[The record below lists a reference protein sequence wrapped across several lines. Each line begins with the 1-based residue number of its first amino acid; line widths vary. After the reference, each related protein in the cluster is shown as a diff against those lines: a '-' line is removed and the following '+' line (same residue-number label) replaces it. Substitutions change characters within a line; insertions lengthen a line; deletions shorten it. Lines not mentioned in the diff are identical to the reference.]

1 MSKER
6 ARKRAEERAR
16 RRAPKSRDDERQVTR
31 ESTAQRPKSA
41 ERRGRQLSKREQRQ
55 RKRMWAIA
63 IVWLVANGLIWLFTD
78 TWNARWLGLTVT
90 TILVPVVVWLL
101 WDPEGRVDL

>member
-6 ARKRAEERAR
+6 ARRRAEERAR
-16 RRAPKSRDDERQVTR
+16 RRAPKKPAA
-31 ESTAQRPKSA
+31 TAATGGEAVRRA
-41 ERRGRQLSKREQRQ
+41 ERKAPTRSARER
-55 RKRMWAIA
+55 RRRNRIVAVA
-63 IVWLVANGLIWLFTD
+63 SVWLAANAVIFMLAD
-78 TWNARWLGLTVT
+78 TWNARWLGLTIT

>member
-6 ARKRAEERAR
+6 ARRRAEEKAR
-16 RRAPKSRDDERQVTR
+16 KRAPKRPHDTGD
-31 ESTAQRPKSA
+31 STSPGTGATKRKVAQRSA
-41 ERRGRQLSKREQRQ
+41 REQR
-55 RKRMWAIA
+55 RRRRLIA
-63 IVWLVANGLIWLFTD
+63 VVMVWLAANALIFLLTD
-78 TWNARWLGLTVT
+78 TWGARWLGLTVT

>member
-6 ARKRAEERAR
+6 ARRRAEEKAR
-16 RRAPKSRDDERQVTR
+16 KRAPKRPHDTGD
-31 ESTAQRPKSA
+31 STSPGTGATGASKRKVAQRSA
-41 ERRGRQLSKREQRQ
+41 REQR
-55 RKRMWAIA
+55 RRRRLIGVVM
-63 IVWLVANGLIWLFTD
+63 VWLAANALIFLLTD
-78 TWNARWLGLTVT
+78 TWGARWLGLTVT

>member
-6 ARKRAEERAR
+6 ARRRAEEKAR
-16 RRAPKSRDDERQVTR
+16 KRAPKRPHDTGH
-31 ESTAQRPKSA
+31 STTPGTGATKRKVAQRSA
-41 ERRGRQLSKREQRQ
+41 REQR
-55 RKRMWAIA
+55 RRRRLIA
-63 IVWLVANGLIWLFTD
+63 VVVVWLAANALIFLLTD
-78 TWNARWLGLTVT
+78 TWGARWLGLTVT